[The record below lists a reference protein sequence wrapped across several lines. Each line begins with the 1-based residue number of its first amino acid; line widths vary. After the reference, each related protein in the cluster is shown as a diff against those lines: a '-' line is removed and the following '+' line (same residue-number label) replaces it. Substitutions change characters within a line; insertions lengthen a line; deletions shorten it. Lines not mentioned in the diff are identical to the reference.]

1 MGHTLAISIWQ
12 ENQVTVTRFTIDKQ
26 IKFSF
31 TVLSLSDLK
40 LLVEKLHAVQP
51 KWYEL
56 GLQLE
61 IPPESLDVIKKDN
74 PETSTAFIE
83 MLKQWLA
90 GKEPSLEK
98 LSGALRKK
106 TVCQDRLGLDILDI
120 LLATCE
126 LPCSQVASFP
136 GSPLHFYFFV
146 GARGEP
152 GNKASSQT
160 DLQHFVCIQ

>member
-26 IKFSF
+26 IKLSF
-31 TVLSLSDLK
+31 TVLCPDDVRW
-40 LLVEKLHAVQP
+40 LVEKLYPVQP

-56 GLQLE
+56 GLQLG
-61 IPPESLDVIKKDN
+61 IPLGRLDVIKKDN

-98 LSGALRKK
+98 LSGALQTKS
-106 TVCQDRLGLDILDI
+106 VGQDGLGLDILDI
-120 LLATCE
+120 LLVTCE
-126 LPCSQVASFP
+126 LVSV
-136 GSPLHFYFFV
+136 
-146 GARGEP
+146 
-152 GNKASSQT
+152 
-160 DLQHFVCIQ
+160 